1 MDPINYTSD
10 LQYADEELHDCLVQN
25 NLNKY
30 FSLVHKKNK
39 KNNEMVKNE
48 IVENEIVENEIVE
61 NEIVENN
68 EEQKNIFESKY
79 KIALI
84 KSIFESFDNIDK
96 ILNIQNKYIK

>member
-39 KNNEMVKNE
+39 KNNEM
-48 IVENEIVENEIVE
+48 VENEIVE

>member
-10 LQYADEELHDCLVQN
+10 LQYADEKLHECLVQN
-25 NLNKY
+25 NFNKY
-30 FSLVHKKNK
+30 LEIIKEKNK
-39 KNNEMVKNE
+39 KNNEP
-48 IVENEIVENEIVE
+48 IENEKVQN
-61 NEIVENN
+61 ENN
-68 EEQKNIFESKY
+68 QNEEKNIFESKY